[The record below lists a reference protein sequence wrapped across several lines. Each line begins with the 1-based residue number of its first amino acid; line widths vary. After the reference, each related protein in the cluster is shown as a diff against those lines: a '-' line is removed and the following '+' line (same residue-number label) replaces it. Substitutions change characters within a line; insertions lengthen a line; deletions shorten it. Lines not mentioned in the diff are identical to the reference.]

1 MEEQP
6 ANKTVHFTDR
16 IKTTAW
22 THASE
27 RNVPHLRDFQST
39 SPVVRTPPITDSP
52 RPVDRAPSFPQDR
65 KQKQPILPQPAAPPR
80 LTQNASQP
88 RSVSF
93 SSSDPPSNTIEKE
106 ERATPV
112 EDAKNPKPGI
122 GPRMKAGSFRFAQHT
137 KNAVFHSWIN
147 VLLVFV
153 PVGIAVKYIPV
164 SEISGDNLRSQ
175 ANFHFTDARANS
187 QYCDLCHECHRDHP
201 LGRPSCACYR
211 ECS

>member
-1 MEEQP
+1 MAGP
-6 ANKTVHFTDR
+6 STNKSVQFTDR

-39 SPVVRTPPITDSP
+39 SPVVRTPPTTDSP
-52 RPVDRAPSFPQDR
+52 RAVDRAPSFPQDR
-65 KQKQPILPQPAAPPR
+65 KQKQPIVPQPAAPPTVT
-80 LTQNASQP
+80 LNAPQP

-106 ERATPV
+106 ERGTTLEP
-112 EDAKNPKPGI
+112 KNPKPGI
-122 GPRMKAGSFRFAQHT
+122 RPRMKAGSFRFAQHT
-137 KNAVFHSWIN
+137 KNAIFHSWIN

-164 SEISGDNLRSQ
+164 IMSLVMQNGTSD
-175 ANFHFTDARANS
+175 
-187 QYCDLCHECHRDHP
+187 
-201 LGRPSCACYR
+201 
-211 ECS
+211 

>member
-27 RNVPHLRDFQST
+27 RNVPHLRDFQGT
-39 SPVVRTPPITDSP
+39 SPVVRTPPTTDSP

-65 KQKQPILPQPAAPPR
+65 KQKQPILPQPAAPP
-80 LTQNASQP
+80 TVAQNASQP

-164 SEISGDNLRSQ
+164 TMSLVM
-175 ANFHFTDARANS
+175 
-187 QYCDLCHECHRDHP
+187 
-201 LGRPSCACYR
+201 
-211 ECS
+211 

>member
-1 MEEQP
+1 MEGQP

-27 RNVPHLRDFQST
+27 RNVPHLRDFQSN
-39 SPVVRTPPITDSP
+39 SPVVRTPPTSDSP
-52 RPVDRAPSFPQDR
+52 RPVEKAPSFLQDR
-65 KQKQPILPQPAAPPR
+65 KQKQPIVPQAATPP
-80 LTQNASQP
+80 TVTHNASQP

-153 PVGIAVKYIPV
+153 PIGIAVKYIPV
-164 SEISGDNLRSQ
+164 FMSAMIRQ
-175 ANFHFTDARANS
+175 
-187 QYCDLCHECHRDHP
+187 
-201 LGRPSCACYR
+201 
-211 ECS
+211 